1 MSLVDIQKADFE
13 RGPLRDH
20 GVKRK
25 FRPGNGQMERTITVL
40 EDLGNPDGI
49 QGFPNATAPV
59 ATVTVLND
67 AFKGVPRKTLDTA
80 VAYIE
85 VKIRGVLEFR
95 PIAQVI
101 EDRSN
106 EAVLVLE
113 VR

>member
-1 MSLVDIQKADFE
+1 MSFVTIEKADFE
-13 RGPLRDH
+13 AGPLRDH

-25 FRPGNGQMERTITVL
+25 FKPGSGAMERTITVL

-49 QGFPNATAPV
+49 QGFPGATAPV
-59 ATVTVLND
+59 AMVTVLND
-67 AFKGVPRKTLDTA
+67 AIKGVPRKTLDTA

-85 VKIRGVLEFR
+85 VKIRGTLESR
-95 PIAQVI
+95 PIARVV
-101 EDRSN
+101 EERSN

>member
-1 MSLVDIQKADFE
+1 MSLVDIQRADFE
-13 RGPLRDH
+13 AGPLRDY

-25 FRPGNGQMERTITVL
+25 YRPGNGQMERTITVL
-40 EDLGNPDGI
+40 EDLGSPDGI
-49 QGFPNATAPV
+49 QGFPNATAPM
-59 ATVTVLND
+59 AIVTVLND

-85 VKIRGVLEFR
+85 VKIRGTLESR
-95 PIAQVI
+95 PIARVI
-101 EDRSN
+101 EERSN